1 MPTKLS
7 ERNLI
12 LSVILFVIAII
23 LLFNAKLFNVPVR
36 ISEKGIAFIVL
47 GITAI
52 LFSFRFFKKVII
64 RL

>member
-1 MPTKLS
+1 M
-7 ERNLI
+7 
-12 LSVILFVIAII
+12 IAII
-23 LLFNAKLFNVPVR
+23 LLFNAKVFNAPVR

-47 GITAI
+47 GIAAI